1 MDSLTTYKD
10 MPYRQLGPTGLKVSA
25 LSLGSWINFGHQ
37 VNQSLSDAMVDYALL
52 HGINYF
58 DTAESYAQGE
68 AERILG
74 QSLKRHARHDY
85 VISTKLF
92 WGGDKPNFTGLSR
105 KHLVEGLNQSLERLN
120 LDHVDILFCHR
131 PDPSVPMEEVVRT
144 MNHFIQQGLIFYWGT
159 SQWPITSILEAQA
172 IATKYQLEGPVVEQC
187 RYNLFYRT
195 KLEVEYQ
202 RLFMQY
208 QYGTTIWSPLAGG
221 ILSGKYQD
229 GIPAQSRFGVTP
241 QWCPKDLNHKVQLTQ
256 ALIPLAKAQG
266 CSVAQLA
273 LAWCLHQPHVS
284 NVILGATNL
293 EQLKENIASV
303 HINLNESVL
312 NTINRHFS

>member
-1 MDSLTTYKD
+1 MDAPITYQN

-37 VNQSLSDAMVDYALL
+37 VDQALSDELVDYALA

-58 DTAESYAQGE
+58 DTAESYAQGQ

-74 QSLKRHARHDY
+74 QSLSQHPRHDF

-105 KHLVEGLNQSLERLN
+105 KHLVEGLYQSLDRLM
-120 LDHVDILFCHR
+120 LSHVDILFCHR
-131 PDPSVPMEEVVRT
+131 PDPTVPMEEIVRT
-144 MNHFIQQGLIFYWGT
+144 MNYFIQQGLIFYWGT
-159 SQWPITSILEAQA
+159 SEWPLSSILEAQA

-229 GIPAQSRFGVTP
+229 GIPPQSRFGQTP
-241 QWCPKDLNHKVQLTQ
+241 QWCPNDLAQKTALTEN
-256 ALIPLAKAQG
+256 LLPIAKAHG
-266 CSVAQLA
+266 CTLAQLA
-273 LAWCLHQPHVS
+273 LAWCLHQPNVS
-284 NVILGATNL
+284 SIILGATNL
-293 EQLKENIASV
+293 AQLQENLACIDIS
-303 HINLNESVL
+303 LDDSVL
-312 NTINRHFS
+312 NTIHTYFS